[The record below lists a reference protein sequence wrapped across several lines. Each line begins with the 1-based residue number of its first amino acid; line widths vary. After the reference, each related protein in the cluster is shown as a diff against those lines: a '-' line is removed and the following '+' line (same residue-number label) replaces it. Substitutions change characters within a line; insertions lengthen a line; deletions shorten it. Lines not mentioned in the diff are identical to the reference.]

1 MKNKLTKLLAIA
13 IFSISLNAFSLTPL
27 DSVITISTNHVSAT
41 AGTAIT
47 PVTITNAG
55 LIETH
60 FSPTWRFF
68 KPSLSPARI
77 RFKEITNW
85 TKIGFC

>member
-27 DSVITISTNHVSAT
+27 DSVITISTNHVSAP

-47 PVTITNAG
+47 PVTIALALLG
-55 LIETH
+55 
-60 FSPTWRFF
+60 
-68 KPSLSPARI
+68 
-77 RFKEITNW
+77 
-85 TKIGFC
+85 